1 MLNRVFLCLAS
12 NWCLHAL
19 IDLLGMIV
27 VWNLFFPKKQGKRIP
42 YDEKKRRWQCY
53 KDKIF
58 EEYGRNITSKFA
70 SEKALI
76 KRYSEPLAFLRYRL
90 KRFHNLDVSELSTK
104 DAEYYKYVYTHW
116 IDQIHFNLIEP
127 N

>member
-1 MLNRVFLCLAS
+1 MPN
-12 NWCLHAL
+12 
-19 IDLLGMIV
+19 
-27 VWNLFFPKKQGKRIP
+27 
-42 YDEKKRRWQCY
+42 DEKKRRWACY

-70 SEKALI
+70 SEKSLI

-104 DAEYYKYVYTHW
+104 DAEYYKYVYTH
-116 IDQIHFNLIEP
+116 
-127 N
+127 